1 LRRKTEMMTDM
12 RQLMS
17 SMENTMRLQNRARA
31 QRRAEEAERDKKEF
45 KEKLLRA
52 AVSKTELDGLAS
64 KAKGSDDAVQRD
76 QLVGLMG
83 GY

>member
-1 LRRKTEMMTDM
+1 MMTDM

-64 KAKGSDDAVQRD
+64 KAKGSDDEVQRD

>member
-1 LRRKTEMMTDM
+1 MMTDM

-31 QRRAEEAERDKKEF
+31 QRRAEEAERDKNEF
-45 KEKLLRA
+45 NEKLLRA

>member
-1 LRRKTEMMTDM
+1 MMTDM

-76 QLVGLMG
+76 QLVGLDRKSVV
-83 GY
+83 

>member
-1 LRRKTEMMTDM
+1 MMTDM

>member
-1 LRRKTEMMTDM
+1 MMTDM

-52 AVSKTELDGLAS
+52 AVSKRRTARNPL
-64 KAKGSDDAVQRD
+64 
-76 QLVGLMG
+76 
-83 GY
+83 